1 MLLAWAHFE
10 EGIWVESF
18 VIELDQYQFEII
30 HAPGLTRKSFHF
42 WKTHHPFWACAANE
56 SERHKLD
63 GNLTDLNLARQMSDN
78 FADVQQLLGQS
89 GLLQSLLQA

>member
-10 EGIWVESF
+10 EGMWVGSF

-30 HAPGLTRKSFHF
+30 HAPGLTRKSSHF
-42 WKTHHPFWACAANE
+42 GKTHPPFWACAASE
-56 SERHKLD
+56 SEMRKLD

-78 FADVQQLLGQS
+78 FADVQRLLGRS
-89 GLLQSLLQA
+89 GLLQSPLLA

>member
-1 MLLAWAHFE
+1 MLLAWVHFE
-10 EGIWVESF
+10 EGIWEESC
-18 VIELDQYQFEII
+18 VIEQGQYQFEII
-30 HAPGLTRKSFHF
+30 HAPGLTRKSSHF
-42 WKTHHPFWACAANE
+42 GKTHPPFWACAASE
-56 SERHKLD
+56 SEMRKLD